1 MPMGPGGS
9 YKPGNLFPTDCS
21 IRSHAGERALSI
33 NGSQLGTW
41 ALWLFISAQSLC
53 RTTTI
58 QQKQQDRKATCTL
71 EILLICFIL
80 LREDIEPIHLADFF
94 LNHVCFPCSKMAT
107 KGALFLF
114 WTSNNLS
121 YYHPDFSHLAAIQTM
136 QLSLFLSIL
145 FVSILLKIFIFSML
159 IALESSAF
167 LDVLKQSPSTG
178 EK

>member
-9 YKPGNLFPTDCS
+9 YKPENLFPTDFS

-41 ALWLFISAQSLC
+41 AVWLFISAQSLSVLKLC

-94 LNHVCFPCSKMAT
+94 KIVFVFHVQRWLPKALYFSSGLAITSAIITLTFPIWQQYKPCNYP
-107 KGALFLF
+107 F
-114 WTSNNLS
+114 S
-121 YYHPDFSHLAAIQTM
+121 YPFCLCLYC
-136 QLSLFLSIL
+136 
-145 FVSILLKIFIFSML
+145 
-159 IALESSAF
+159 
-167 LDVLKQSPSTG
+167 
-178 EK
+178 